1 MGALS
6 VIQGEKMGKIVDT
19 LRKLGITGDAF
30 VYLNYED
37 RANVWHI
44 TDDYIESAIAQT
56 NTADVLA
63 TVLATRGVTVYSR
76 YEEDILEVMRE
87 AGLLDDYSREG
98 TFEDYLVE
106 TIQRAAYEHD
116 LLTISTE
123 RHDHKRGTCEI
134 ATNIK
139 VRASDLYSLN
149 SAADTF
155 VSAFDV
161 VVQTQNGLLTLE
173 V

>member
-1 MGALS
+1 
-6 VIQGEKMGKIVDT
+6 MGKVVET
-19 LRKLGITGDAF
+19 LRKLGIPGDAF

-37 RANVWHI
+37 RAEVWHI
-44 TDDYIESAIAQT
+44 TDDYIENAIVQT

-63 TVLATRGVTVYSR
+63 TMLATRGVTVYSR
-76 YEEDILEVMRE
+76 YEENILDLMRG
-87 AGLLDDYSREG
+87 AGLLDEYSREG
-98 TFEDYLVE
+98 TFEDYLVKI
-106 TIQRAAYEHD
+106 IQREAYEYD

-139 VRASDLYSLN
+139 VRASDLYNLN
-149 SAADTF
+149 SAADIL

-161 VVQTQNGLLTLE
+161 VVQTPTGLLTLD

>member
-1 MGALS
+1 
-6 VIQGEKMGKIVDT
+6 MGKVVET
-19 LRKLGITGDAF
+19 LRKLGIPGDAF

-37 RANVWHI
+37 RAEVWHI
-44 TDDYIESAIAQT
+44 TDDYIENAIVQT

-63 TVLATRGVTVYSR
+63 TMLATRGVTVYSR
-76 YEEDILEVMRE
+76 YEENILELMRD
-87 AGLLDDYSREG
+87 AGLLDEYSREG
-98 TFEDYLVE
+98 TFEDYLVKI
-106 TIQRAAYEHD
+106 IQREAYEYD
-116 LLTISTE
+116 LLTISTQ

-139 VRASDLYSLN
+139 VRASDLYNLN
-149 SAADTF
+149 SAADIL

-161 VVQTQNGLLTLE
+161 VVQTPTGLLTLD